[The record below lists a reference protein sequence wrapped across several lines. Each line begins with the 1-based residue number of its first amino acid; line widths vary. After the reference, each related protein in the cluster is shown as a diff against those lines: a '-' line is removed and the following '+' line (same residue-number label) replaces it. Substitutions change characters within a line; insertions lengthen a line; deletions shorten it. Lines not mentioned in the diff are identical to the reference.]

1 MIFGHFGCWNNMNG
15 NLEDN
20 MNFIDKKIGRVDFF
34 SVAGDNYYPV
44 KKDANGN
51 KIEKTIFENDL
62 RQGFDLLPMKQ
73 TDKFMIL
80 GNHDLETDLQYVDD
94 DKKERGTEREC
105 KILEL
110 EQEIANKSPDI
121 FLNLFKF
128 YFDSKTRTLLVFFDT
143 TMYVGEKFKK
153 FQKCYERII
162 PGNIIGKNTSKSKG
176 KSNMVY
182 QEALIEYQNQAI
194 MDYISRR
201 GKITNL
207 VLIGHHPLIY
217 LKSKDDQESF
227 KQDIP
232 RVSGLLGH
240 IHDLCPDSKFFYLC
254 ADLHLYQEGDVEFS
268 HGDKTMKIKQYIV
281 GTGGTDLDDDITGI
295 HGPKTIGTFKY
306 THTQTIHSH
315 GFLLCDFT
323 GDKEPTFTF
332 KYNSFITPPKKRL
345 KSSDISPR
353 KKSVANP
360 RSSTRSIT
368 PTRGGRLMRQKRK
381 VTRKRKN

>member
-1 MIFGHFGCWNNMNG
+1 MNG

-20 MNFIDKKIGRVDFF
+20 MNFIKDSTERDDIDFF
-34 SVAGDNYYPV
+34 SVAGDNYYP
-44 KKDANGN
+44 KKGD
-51 KIEKTIFENDL
+51 KKEEKKEKTIFEKDL

-94 DKKERGTEREC
+94 DEKERGTEREC
-105 KILEL
+105 KILKL

-128 YFDSKTRTLLVFFDT
+128 YFDSKTRTLLIFFDT
-143 TMYVGEKFKK
+143 TMYVDENFEK

-162 PGNIIGKNTSKSKG
+162 PGNIVGKNTSKSKD

-194 MDYISRR
+194 KDYISRR

-217 LKSKDDQESF
+217 LKRKKGKEIF

-232 RVSGLLGH
+232 KVSGLLGH

-254 ADLHLYQEGDVEFS
+254 ADLHLYQGGDVEFS

-281 GTGGTDLDDDITGI
+281 GTGGTDLDDDIAGEPP
-295 HGPKTIGTFKY
+295 PKTIGAFKY
-306 THTQTIHSH
+306 THKETIRSH

-323 GDKEPTFTF
+323 GDKEPTLTF
-332 KYNSFITPPKKRL
+332 KHNSFITPPKKRST
-345 KSSDISPR
+345 SSAISPR

-368 PTRGGRLMRQKRK
+368 PTKGGRLMRQKRK
-381 VTRKRKN
+381 GTRKRKN

>member
-1 MIFGHFGCWNNMNG
+1 MRFGHFGCWNNMNG
-15 NLEDN
+15 NIEDN
-20 MNFIDKKIGRVDFF
+20 MKFIKDSTERDNIDFF

-44 KKDANGN
+44 KKDKYGK
-51 KIEKTIFENDL
+51 KIEKTIFEKDL

-80 GNHDLETDLQYVDD
+80 GNHDLETDLEYV
-94 DKKERGTEREC
+94 KTSGESEVEHSC

-143 TMYVGEKFKK
+143 TMYVDEKFKK
-153 FQKCYERII
+153 FRKCYERII
-162 PGNIIGKNTSKSKG
+162 PGNIFGKNASKSKG
-176 KSNMVY
+176 KSDMVY
-182 QEALIEYQNQAI
+182 QEALIEYQNHAI
-194 MDYISRR
+194 TDYISRR

-217 LKSKDDQESF
+217 LKSKDDEESI

-232 RVSGLLGH
+232 RVSDLLGH

-254 ADLHLYQEGDVEFS
+254 ADLHLYQEGDIEFS
-268 HGDKTMKIKQYIV
+268 HDDKTMKIKQYIV
-281 GTGGTDLDDDITGI
+281 GTGGTDLDDNITGI
-295 HGPKTIGTFKY
+295 HEPKIKGQFKY
-306 THTQTIHSH
+306 THNQTIHSH

-323 GDKEPTFTF
+323 GEPTFTF
-332 KYNSFITPPKKRL
+332 KYNSFITPPKKRS
-345 KSSDISPR
+345 KPRDISPS

-360 RSSTRSIT
+360 KRATRSIST
-368 PTRGGRLMRQKRK
+368 KRGGRLMRQKRK
-381 VTRKRKN
+381 ETRKRKN

>member
-15 NLEDN
+15 KLIDN
-20 MNFIDKKIGRVDFF
+20 MNFINSEEIGRVDFF

-44 KKDANGN
+44 KKDEKGG
-51 KIEKTIFENDL
+51 KEKTIFEKDL
-62 RQGFDLLPMKQ
+62 RQGFDLLPMNQ

-80 GNHDLETDLQYVDD
+80 GNHDLETDLQYVDKD
-94 DKKERGTEREC
+94 GNKIEKETEC

-128 YFDSKTRTLLVFFDT
+128 YFDSKTRTLLIFFDT
-143 TMYVGEKFKK
+143 TMYVSEKFKK

-217 LKSKDDQESF
+217 LKRKKSDESF

-232 RVSGLLGH
+232 KVSGLLGH

-281 GTGGTDLDDDITGI
+281 GTGGTDLDDNITGKPA
-295 HGPKTIGTFKY
+295 PKTIGAFKY
-306 THTQTIHSH
+306 THKETIRSH

-323 GDKEPTFTF
+323 GEPLFDF
-332 KYNSFITPPKKRL
+332 KSLTDLNTPPKKR
-345 KSSDISPR
+345 SQPPTMSP
-353 KKSVANP
+353 KKESVANP
-360 RSSTRSIT
+360 GRPRSIS